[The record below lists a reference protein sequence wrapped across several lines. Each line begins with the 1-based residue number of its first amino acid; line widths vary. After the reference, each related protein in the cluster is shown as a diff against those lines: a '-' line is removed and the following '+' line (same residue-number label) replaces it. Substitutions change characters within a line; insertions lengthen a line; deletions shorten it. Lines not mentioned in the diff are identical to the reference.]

1 MARNIHQLYL
11 DWIRFNKDY
20 RGDSDRS
27 VYEYLKTLNDDER
40 TTWFGGFPN
49 GVLSPNHN
57 INQETYNNWTNYEAL
72 VNGQMSPEDF
82 QAALGTNGK
91 SGYSPEMEQYVN
103 NMLADQRTQEARNW
117 DEYVARNEYLWSGQQ
132 AQALGLSPSV
142 ISFGAAAGPQS
153 AGTSNVSMHNLS
165 QERKIATYKARMGLA
180 RQLISMTGAM
190 ASSGIYGS
198 ALGMAKRSSS
208 VLASQAAHSG
218 LQVLKNFNGKGNQ
231 TFALS
236 PDGLFT
242 GQ

>member
-11 DWIRFNKDY
+11 DWIKFIKDY
-20 RGDSDRS
+20 NGDQDRS

-57 INQETYNNWTNYEAL
+57 INQETYNNWSNYEAL
-72 VNGQMSPEDF
+72 INGQMSPEDF

-142 ISFGAAAGPQS
+142 ISFGAATGANS
-153 AGTSNVSMHNLS
+153 AGTANVAMQNLS
-165 QERKIATYKARMGLA
+165 HDRKMEAYKARMSLA

-190 ASSGIYGS
+190 ASAGIHGS
-198 ALGMAKRSSS
+198 ALGMARKSSS
-208 VLASQAAHSG
+208 VLSSLAAHSG
-218 LQVLKNFNGKGNQ
+218 L
-231 TFALS
+231 
-236 PDGLFT
+236 GLI
-242 GQ
+242 GHLR